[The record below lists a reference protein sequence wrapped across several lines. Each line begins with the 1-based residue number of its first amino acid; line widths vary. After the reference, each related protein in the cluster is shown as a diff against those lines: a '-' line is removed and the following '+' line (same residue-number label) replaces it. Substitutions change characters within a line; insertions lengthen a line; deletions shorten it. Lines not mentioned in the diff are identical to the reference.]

1 MNYPV
6 IETEL
11 KSISMFNSEALRCFA
26 LGTFF
31 LNGLITVVVSSVF
44 SSGPL
49 SPAGLW
55 AFHQGSWYLGI
66 LTVTCFSFGLWSLY
80 KRKDFVTQIKNE
92 TTFRKSSI

>member
-11 KSISMFNSEALRCFA
+11 KSISMFNSEALRCFT

-31 LNGLITVVVSSVF
+31 LNGLITVIVSSVF

-49 SPAGLW
+49 SSAGSW

-66 LTVTCFSFGLWSLY
+66 LAATCFGFGLWSLY
-80 KRKDFVTQIKNE
+80 KRKDFVSQIKKE
-92 TTFRKSSI
+92 TKFPSSV